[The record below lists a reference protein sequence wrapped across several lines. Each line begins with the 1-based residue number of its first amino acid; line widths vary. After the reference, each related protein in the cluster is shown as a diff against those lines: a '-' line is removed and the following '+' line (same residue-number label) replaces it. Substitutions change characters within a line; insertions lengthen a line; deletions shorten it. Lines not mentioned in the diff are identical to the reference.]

1 MSQAEFFRLVE
12 ADLQLRHV
20 PFDAA
25 ELREFIADVWPLVEA
40 NDLPATWADAFL
52 ASAADRSPA

>member
-1 MSQAEFFRLVE
+1 MSEAEFFRLVE

-25 ELREFIADVWPLVEA
+25 ELQAFVEDVW
-40 NDLPATWADAFL
+40 DLARHEPEPARWDEAFL
-52 ASAADRSPA
+52 VAKVGA